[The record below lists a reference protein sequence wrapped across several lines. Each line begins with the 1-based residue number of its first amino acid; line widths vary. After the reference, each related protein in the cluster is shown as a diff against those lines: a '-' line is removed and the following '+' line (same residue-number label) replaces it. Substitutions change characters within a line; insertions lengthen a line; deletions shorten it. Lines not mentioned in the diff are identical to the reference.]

1 MPEVEY
7 KFWTDPALVEKL
19 PEANRTDRQADPGD
33 LPDLEEHQAVQ

>member
-19 PEANRTDRQADPGD
+19 PEAARAGRAAHPVD
-33 LPDLEEHQAVQ
+33 LPDLEERQAV